1 MNTILKKISVLATVL
16 LVTVSAQ
23 AQKSI
28 WSPVSESR
36 VASMDLQ
43 ERNAVP
49 SSFQL
54 FELDKDALRS
64 AVSNAPKRNSGI
76 ASNVIIEFPTQDGT
90 LEKFRVLSAPV
101 LSESLGLRYP
111 GITSYAAQGIDDPTA
126 IARFSEGTDGIYVMI
141 TSGNYKTIYIDPYT
155 KNGNYFIQ
163 YSRSAIDMANS
174 EAQCLVEESVEPSFF
189 NQEEFE
195 SLRNADDGMLRTFRL
210 ALACNGEYAQY
221 HLNQQ
226 GVPSG
231 ASDTVKKAAV
241 MSAMN
246 TAMTRVN
253 GVFERDLALTMQFVP
268 NNDDVIFLD
277 TNTDGL
283 TNDSSMINQ
292 IQPIIDGA
300 IGSANYDIGHVFSTG
315 GGGIAQLNSPCTSG
329 KARGVTGLFNPINDS
344 FYIDFVAHE
353 MGHQYGG
360 NHTQNNDCQRSN
372 VSVEPGSAST
382 IMGYAGICSPNVQN
396 NSDDYFNGAN
406 ILEMW
411 NNINTGNS
419 SCANQTPT
427 GNDAPVADA
436 GADFTIPGQ
445 TPFIL
450 KGMATDPNAGDA
462 LTYCWEAR
470 DTQTAPMPPQ
480 ASNTGGP
487 NFRSLDPVTSPDR
500 YLPKLQTVL
509 NGQLG
514 TTWERLASVD
524 RPMRFRFTVRDN
536 VAGGGSSSSDNNFI
550 TVDGDSGPFMITV
563 ANATGV
569 VWTTQTTETVTWDVA
584 GTDGAPVNTATV
596 DILFSE
602 DGGQTFDRVLAT
614 ATPNDGSQV
623 VNVPTVNTTEG
634 RIMIVA
640 NDNIYYDINNRNFTV
655 VGSLGVTD
663 IALSDLA
670 LYPNP
675 NNGQFTISF
684 TANAGEDVNVAMY
697 DVRGRL
703 INSKDYT
710 NNASNFSETLDYRNL
725 SAGMYFVTI
734 TNGNQQ
740 TTKKLTIR

>member
-1 MNTILKKISVLATVL
+1 MNTIAKKISGLAAVL
-16 LVTVSAQ
+16 LVTVSMQ

-36 VASMDLQ
+36 VASMDLK
-43 ERNAVP
+43 ERNAAP
-49 SSFQL
+49 TSYQL
-54 FELDKDALRS
+54 FTLDQNAFDNVLQ
-64 AVSNAPKRNSGI
+64 NAPLRNSGI
-76 ASNVIIEFPTQDGT
+76 SSSSIIELPTQDGK

-101 LSESLGLRYP
+101 LSESLALRFP
-111 GITSYAAQGIDDPTA
+111 GISSYAAQGIDDPTA
-126 IARFSEGTDGIYVMI
+126 IARFSKGTDGVYVMI

-155 KNGNYFIQ
+155 KDGNYFIQ

-174 EAQCLVEESVEPSFF
+174 EARCEVEESVAPRFF
-189 NQEEFE
+189 NEEE
-195 SLRNADDGMLRTFRL
+195 LENLRNADDGQLRTFRL

-226 GVPSG
+226 GIPSS
-231 ASDTVKKAAV
+231 ASDAEKKAAV
-241 MSAMN
+241 LSAMN

-253 GVFERDLALTMQFVP
+253 GVFERDLSLTMAFVP
-268 NNDDVIFLD
+268 NNDEIIFLD

-283 TNDSSMINQ
+283 SNDSSMINQ

-315 GGGIAQLNSPCTSG
+315 GGGIAQLNSPCTSN
-329 KARGVTGLFNPINDS
+329 KARGVTGLFQPINDP

-360 NHTQNNDCQRSN
+360 NHTQNNNCQRSS

-411 NNINTGNS
+411 SNISAGNS
-419 SCANQTPT
+419 TCADQTPT
-427 GNDAPVADA
+427 NNDAPVADA
-436 GADFTIPGQ
+436 GDNFTIPGQ

-450 KGMATDPNAGDA
+450 RGSATDPNSGDA
-462 LTYCWEAR
+462 LTYCWESR
-470 DTQTAPMPPQ
+470 DSQVATMPPQ
-480 ASNTGGP
+480 ATSTGGP
-487 NFRSLDPVTSPDR
+487 NFRSLDPTNSPDR
-500 YLPKLQTVL
+500 YMPTLQTVL

-524 RPMRFRFTVRDN
+524 RSMRFRLTVRDN
-536 VAGGGSSSSDNNFI
+536 VAGGGASSSDINFI
-550 TVDGDSGPFMITV
+550 TVDGDSGPFAVTV
-563 ANATGV
+563 ANSTGTI
-569 VWTTQTTETVTWDVA
+569 WTTQTTETVTWDVA

-602 DGGQTFDRVLAT
+602 DGGQTFDRVLA
-614 ATPNDGSQV
+614 AGTPNDGSQV

-634 RIMIVA
+634 RIMIIA
-640 NDNIYYDINNRNFTV
+640 NDNIYYDINNRNLTV
-655 VGSLGVTD
+655 VGSLGTNDV
-663 IALSDLA
+663 ALSDLA

-675 NNGQFTISF
+675 SNGNFTISF
-684 TANAGEDVNVAMY
+684 TANSGKNVNIAMY

-703 INSKDYT
+703 INSKDFT
-710 NNASNFSETLDYRNL
+710 NSSSNFSETLDYRNL
-725 SAGMYFVTI
+725 SGGMYFVTI
-734 TNGNQQ
+734 TNGDQQ